1 MKRMRFII
9 LIAVFALVAAACSS
23 DDSDS
28 SDDTTTT
35 AASTETTPPE
45 TTETTVAAPAATTT
59 TAAESME
66 IATDIGVDLDAGTIE
81 IGLVSDLTGPFAP
94 LVTLIVAG
102 QEAYWANVNANGGI
116 NGLMVN
122 LDAKD
127 TAYDVAQT
135 VQVYDEFKGQVAA
148 IGHSTGSPQT
158 LAYNEQLQED
168 GILAIPLT
176 WYSGWTDP
184 AINSNLMHHGIPYC
198 LEAMNGI
205 EWMVSETGGKTIALA
220 SVPGDFGLDSM
231 AGAKIAAEALGLEIV
246 SDGSGTIIP
255 GQDQKPVAD
264 AIVQSGADMVY
275 VTASPTPFSEVY
287 GQAIAQGFVAAW
299 SGAGP
304 TYNPA
309 FLGSPLAEPLERDWY
324 GTFYLEGWNGESE
337 GSAQMRDIIRA
348 ANADAPATD
357 YYAEG
362 FVEAKIMHDALL
374 KAYDNGDMTQAGIL
388 AAAKSLENVEFNGMA
403 PSEKFTGSAN
413 DQVQRSNMLFR
424 VSREDIAAGGSGTVI
439 VDANYTGETAKAY
452 EFTSACFEL

>member
-23 DDSDS
+23 DS

-35 AASTETTPPE
+35 AASSETTPAEP
-45 TTETTVAAPAATTT
+45 TETTVTAAPEATTT
-59 TAAESME
+59 TAASME

-102 QEAYWANVNANGGI
+102 QEAYWANVNANGGV

-135 VQVYDEFKGQVAA
+135 VQVYDELKGQVAA

-158 LAYNEQLQED
+158 LAYSDQLQED

-184 AINSNLMHHGIPYC
+184 AINSNLMHHGISYC
-198 LEAMNGI
+198 LEAMNGL
-205 EWMVSETGGKTIALA
+205 EWMANETGGKTLAIA
-220 SVPGDFGLDSM
+220 SIPGDFGLDSM
-231 AGAKIAAEALGLEIV
+231 AGAKLAAEALGLEIV

-264 AIVQSGADMVY
+264 AIVGSGADLVY
-275 VTASPTPFSEVY
+275 VTTTPGTFSEVY
-287 GQAIAQGFVAAW
+287 GQAIAQGFEAPW

-309 FLGSPLAEPLERDWY
+309 FLLSPLADALERDWY

-348 ANADAPATD
+348 ANPDAPATD
-357 YYAEG
+357 FYAEG

-388 AAAKSLENVEFNGMA
+388 AAAKSLEIVEFNGMA
-403 PSEKFTGSAN
+403 PSEKFTGTA
-413 DQVQRSNMLFR
+413 DEQVQRTNVLFH
-424 VSREDIAAGGSGTVI
+424 VSAADLEAGGSGTVI
-439 VDANYTGETAKAY
+439 VDANYMSETAKAY

>member
-1 MKRMRFII
+1 MKRLRFII

-23 DDSDS
+23 DSG
-28 SDDTTTT
+28 DDTTTT
-35 AASTETTPPE
+35 AASTETTPAEP
-45 TTETTVAAPAATTT
+45 TETTVTAAPTETTT
-59 TAAESME
+59 TAASME

-102 QEAYWANVNANGGI
+102 QEAYWANVNANGGV

-158 LAYNEQLQED
+158 LAYNDQLQED

-205 EWMVSETGGKTIALA
+205 EWMVNETGGKTIALA

-231 AGAKIAAEALGLEIV
+231 AGAKIAADALGLEIV

-275 VTASPTPFSEVY
+275 VTSSPTPFSEVY

-309 FLGSPLAEPLERDWY
+309 FLLSPLADALERDWY
-324 GTFYLEGWNGESE
+324 GTFYLEGWNGESD

-348 ANADAPATD
+348 ANPDAPATD
-357 YYAEG
+357 FYAEG

-388 AAAKSLENVEFNGMA
+388 AAAKSLENVDFNGMA

-413 DQVQRSNMLFR
+413 DQVQRTNVLFH
-424 VSREDIAAGGSGTVI
+424 VSAADLAAGGSGTVI
-439 VDANYTGETAKAY
+439 VDANYMSETAKNY

>member
-9 LIAVFALVAAACSS
+9 LISVLALVAAACSS
-23 DDSDS
+23 DSSDS

-35 AASTETTPPE
+35 AAAASAETT
-45 TTETTVAAPAATTT
+45 TSAAATPAETTT
-59 TAAESME
+59 TAASME

-81 IGLVSDLTGPFAP
+81 IGLISDLTGGFAP

-102 QEAYWANVNANGGI
+102 QEAYWANVNANGGV

-122 LDAKD
+122 IDAKD

-158 LAYNEQLQED
+158 LAYNDQLQED

-205 EWMVSETGGKTIALA
+205 EWMVNETGGTTIALA

-231 AGAKIAAEALGLEIV
+231 AGAKIAADALGLEIV

-275 VTASPTPFSEVY
+275 VTSSPTPFSEVY

-304 TYNPA
+304 TYSPA
-309 FLGSPLAEPLERDWY
+309 FLASPLADPLERDWY
-324 GTFYLEGWNGESE
+324 GTFYLEGWNGESD
-337 GSAQMRDIIRA
+337 GSAQMRDIILA
-348 ANADAPATD
+348 ANPDAPATD

-362 FVEAKIMHDALL
+362 FVEAKIMHEALL

-388 AAAKSLENVEFNGMA
+388 AAAKSLDNVEFDGMA
-403 PSEKFTGSAN
+403 PSEKFTGTA
-413 DQVQRSNMLFR
+413 DEQVQRTNMLFR
-424 VSREDIAAGGSGTVI
+424 VSKEDLAAGGSGTVI
-439 VDANYTGETAKAY
+439 VDANYMSETAKAY